1 VKLFH
6 SFTETVKLFLSFT
19 ETCCRLLSERVI
31 FYPCYRR
38 NYVLFIHRKFSIN
51 NMLQVAHREG
61 DTRTVMLEGYE
72 GEEQVG
78 GAGPS
83 EMPLLDSKVN

>member
-1 VKLFH
+1 MLQIAHREGDIRSVLQ
-6 SFTETVKLFLSFT
+6 EEL
-19 ETCCRLLSERVI
+19 CCSE
-31 FYPCYRR
+31 
-38 NYVLFIHRKFSIN
+38 FSIN
-51 NMLQVAHREG
+51 SMLQVAHREG

-83 EMPLLDSKVN
+83 EMPLLDSKVR